1 MDREDPIITVLRLV
15 DEIEG
20 NDAEELVSRFKAV
33 HPELDRQAFLDACT
47 VALDIIDSRPK
58 HLH

>member
-1 MDREDPIITVLRLV
+1 MLRLV

-20 NDAEELVSRFKAV
+20 SNPDELVRRFKRT
-33 HPELDRQAFLDACT
+33 HPTLDHQSFLDACM